1 MSTINRS
8 LQKKIRA
15 FGTAAYEKFLC
26 NEIIS
31 NWRELVNDSLAD
43 NVRPVAIERGV
54 LFVEVASSSYKDQ
67 LKFFS
72 MEIVDAINEKFSQD
86 GKPVVKRLRI
96 ATAAQIAAHPPTEIS
111 KPAQVDS
118 SKLTLEQVT
127 LSKEERELCRTKAA
141 KISDPD
147 LRQTVLE
154 TLISQARAQKFHLL
168 KGWHK
173 CASCETLCPPE
184 ETFCGVCLIKERAT
198 MIEELFKI
206 LYDEPW
212 LSPQAAQEILLD
224 KMPHM
229 RRECS
234 VEVVESART
243 SLIQKVAGRIRFGD
257 EESPDVLKVVMLEK
271 RLPPDKLTPAIIR
284 RTLIDLQFNLADQA
298 QLRRYSL
305 KSSINKRANP

>member
-8 LQKKIRA
+8 LQKKIRT

-31 NWRELVNDSLAD
+31 NWREFVNDSFAD
-43 NVRPVAIERGV
+43 NIRPVAIERGV
-54 LFVEVASSSYKDQ
+54 LFVEVASSAYKDQ
-67 LKFFS
+67 LKFFAT
-72 MEIVDAINEKFSQD
+72 EIIDAINEKFSQD
-86 GKPVVKRLRI
+86 GQPFVKRLRI
-96 ATAAQIAAHPPTEIS
+96 ANAIQIAAHPPKEIPE
-111 KPAQVDS
+111 PAQVDS

-127 LSKEERELCRTKAA
+127 LSQDELELCRTKAA
-141 KISDPD
+141 KISDSD

-184 ETFCGVCLIKERAT
+184 ETFCGVCAIKERAT
-198 MIEELFKI
+198 MVDELFKI
-206 LYDEPW
+206 LYDAPW
-212 LSPQAAQEILLD
+212 LKPQAAQKILLD

-234 VEVVESART
+234 VDVVESART
-243 SLIQKVAGRIRFGD
+243 SLIQKVAGRVRFGD
-257 EESPDVLKVVMLEK
+257 EDSPDVLKLVMLEK

-298 QLRRYSL
+298 QLRRYAL
-305 KSSINKRANP
+305 KSKTNG